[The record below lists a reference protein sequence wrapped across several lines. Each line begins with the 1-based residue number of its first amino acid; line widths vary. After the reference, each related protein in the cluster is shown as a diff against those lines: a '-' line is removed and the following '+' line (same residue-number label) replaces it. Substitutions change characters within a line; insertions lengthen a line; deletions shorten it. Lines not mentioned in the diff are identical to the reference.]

1 MQAFIDGDG
10 FPTMPEAAPN
20 AVTEPLPRCY
30 RCDAPL
36 AGSAPDVCTECGR
49 AQTRV
54 CFCGARISRAVKL
67 CPECGTDWSHI
78 RRSRRQ
84 SSTRRRSEALRS
96 ALGGG
101 LLALLAAGILYG
113 CWRLIAAGHA
123 SDGAQAAGSALAS
136 FGGFALRA
144 LQLAWAPLLVFA
156 VGTVGGLLVYRL
168 RGRQRR
174 SRRLRKPAPPASTS
188 E

>member
-1 MQAFIDGDG
+1 
-10 FPTMPEAAPN
+10 
-20 AVTEPLPRCY
+20 
-30 RCDAPL
+30 
-36 AGSAPDVCTECGR
+36 
-49 AQTRV
+49 V

-67 CPECGTDWSHI
+67 CPECGTDWSRI
-78 RRSRRQ
+78 RRSRRKT
-84 SSTRRRSEALRS
+84 SPKRRSEALRS

-156 VGTVGGLLVYRL
+156 VGTVGGLLVYRA
-168 RGRQRR
+168 RRERRHGRRR
-174 SRRLRKPAPPASTS
+174 RKPASPASTS